1 VLWPA
6 FLAAGLWLRER
17 TYFVLGLVCLFA
29 ALVRVVFHDAWQAEL
44 FLLNVLPMLGV
55 LALQRVARRHPEG
68 AALPEAAHTAAIFA
82 SGLTL
87 WLFLSRWVVQAAGGK
102 FFLTVSWAVLALA
115 VFAAGF
121 ALRERMYRW
130 LGLAVLA
137 GAVGRV
143 VFLDVWQLAL
153 VYRVLAFMAL
163 GVVLIVLG
171 YIYNRWQDKIREWL

>member
-1 VLWPA
+1 MGPV

-17 TYFVLGLVCLFA
+17 TYFVLGVACLLA
-29 ALVRVVFHDAWQAEL
+29 ALVRMVFHDAWQPEL
-44 FLLNVLPMLGV
+44 LLLNVLPMFGV
-55 LALQRVARRHPEG
+55 FALQRAARRHPEG
-68 AALPEAAHTAAIFA
+68 AALPETAHTVAIFA

-102 FFLTVSWAVLALA
+102 FFLTVSWALLALA

-137 GAVGRV
+137 GAIGRV
-143 VFLDVWQLAL
+143 VLLDVWQLAL

-171 YIYNRWQDKIREWL
+171 YIYTRWQEKIREWL